1 MLETKLNNFD
11 SDPEL
16 KLFPLISFFNAEK
29 LPLPGT
35 VVSNE
40 PISAATFV
48 MLEDELSKSL
58 DIFLSVSNFAFA
70 LFIEVNSLFVRAV
83 LNSVDFV
90 AILLEILSRII

>member
-40 PISAATFV
+40 PISSATFV
-48 MLEDELSKSL
+48 
-58 DIFLSVSNFAFA
+58 
-70 LFIEVNSLFVRAV
+70 
-83 LNSVDFV
+83 
-90 AILLEILSRII
+90 ILYD